1 VSGDLSSLRS
11 SHAGCDGLIR
21 NRVVQL
27 RPGLLLSAIEGVDT
41 GGEDVVAEVP
51 AGIALSLMLA
61 GHAET
66 RCGRSDMTFGVP
78 RGDPVGTM
86 LAFEDVECFVRKRA
100 PGMPVAY
107 VGLTMSREW
116 IDDGHEGASGAFR
129 QFASRHMARHQ
140 WNLTARTA
148 WLTRR
153 LLDAPAGSGIIARL
167 QAESR
172 ALELVAEVFA
182 QIDPEPV
189 DLSGPALARIRRVR
203 ALIEEAPETIAGMDA
218 LAQFAGI
225 NATTLQEQF
234 RAAYGTTVF
243 ACIRS
248 VRLERAIAALRDGDT
263 IANAAFIAG
272 YASPANFATAVKRRY
287 GVSPSTIRLKR
298 YPG

>member
-1 VSGDLSSLRS
+1 MSGELSALRS
-11 SHAGCDGLIR
+11 SHAGCDGLTR

-41 GGEDVVAEVP
+41 RGEDVVAEMP

-66 RCGRSDMTFGVP
+66 RCGRSDMAFGTL
-78 RGDPVGTM
+78 RGDPIGTM
-86 LAFEDVECFVRKRA
+86 LAFEDVERVVRKRA
-100 PGMPVAY
+100 PGMSVAY

-116 IDDGHEGASGAFR
+116 IDGSHEGTSGAFR
-129 QFASRHMARHQ
+129 QFASRHLASHR
-140 WNLTARTA
+140 WNLSARTV

-153 LLDAPAGSGIIARL
+153 LLDAPAGSGTVARL

-182 QIDPEPV
+182 QMDPEPV

-203 ALIEEAPETIAGMDA
+203 ALIEEAPETITGMDA
-218 LAQFAGI
+218 LAQFAGV

-234 RAAYGTTVF
+234 RVAYGTTVF

-248 VRLERAIAALRDGDT
+248 VRLERAVAALRDGDT

-287 GVSPSTIRLKR
+287 GVSPSAIRLKR
-298 YPG
+298 HPE